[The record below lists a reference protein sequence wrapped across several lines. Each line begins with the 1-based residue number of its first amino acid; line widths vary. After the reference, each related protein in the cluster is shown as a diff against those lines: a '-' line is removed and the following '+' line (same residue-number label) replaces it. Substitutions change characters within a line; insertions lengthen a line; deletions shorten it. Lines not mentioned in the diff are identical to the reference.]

1 MDVLSIIQ
9 DHSLCVR
16 CIPKTVVSVWRV
28 LPKNL
33 EQQMKINQGVSATKS
48 ATFDEKSNMWIVR
61 EEKTPYNAGMW
72 YVQPER
78 HNNATVIFGKKS
90 FIAPTIEEAI
100 QLYLNSL

>member
-9 DHSLCVR
+9 EHSLCVR

-33 EQQMKINQGVSATKS
+33 EQQMKINNGVSATKS
-48 ATFDEKSNMWIVR
+48 ANFDEKSNMWIVR
-61 EEKTPYNAGMW
+61 EEKTPSNAGMW
-72 YVQPER
+72 YIHPAK
-78 HNNATVIFGKKS
+78 HNHSTVMFGKTS